1 MALKKKVLKMVT
13 ANILKSDLFT
23 LIQIA
28 FKEWINS
35 DLTIL
40 VYVIKLTIAALLAMS
55 VSMFLNLSSPQTS
68 VFTVFIVMQIHS
80 GLVFSK
86 SFYRFLG
93 TLIGFIISLVLV
105 SAFSQD
111 RVWFMIFFTIWIAI
125 CATAGFKYRNF
136 MSYGFVLSGY
146 TVALIVLPNIENP
159 LNIYGVAIDRISEVV
174 VGLLSASVISEII
187 FPKQLSDTLLNSERQ
202 KYKNIFLSVMDIEN
216 IFSKEKNINNFSKN
230 ILDSDSLR
238 VNSIFESNISK
249 KDKMYY
255 QRLNS
260 EFMHLSITFHSLK
273 NIINTISNNQN
284 IDLEILTSL
293 KNVYNPIKT
302 LLDENSQNLFMDE
315 NIEDVINKFDI
326 VKTKMKKEIQIQK
339 DNFKNLDFDT
349 SNDFNSSIYLITRF
363 FDEYLQ
369 YIKTYISFL
378 NNKDNDSQKHFQKY
392 KFSIYTDNILILMS
406 SFRAVM
412 VLITTTVFWFFTE
425 WEYAPFTIISAVA
438 TTLLFSAHP
447 NPVNASKN
455 FLKGSVISFFI
466 AGIYNFYLIP
476 MFVNDIPSFCFI
488 MAPIFAFTA
497 WLGSS
502 AQRGIFAFG
511 FIFIIITV
519 CSMNLQ
525 YSMSYISYFET
536 SISSLIGII
545 VAGVAYELVNN
556 LSESWTKKRVSNLLT
571 NQIINL
577 CNGNLNIRRVV
588 LESMGLDLIQH
599 FSTQGRLTPQS
610 NAQIFQW
617 LLSSLEIGRAIINI
631 KNELKESKLDL
642 QTKIVYEILNSVEKY
657 FLQKNSNKKEE
668 YFFNL
673 QKNFTELEKNKT
685 FKTSS
690 EQKSIQNIILEISLI
705 YTLMSNNLTFSFEG
719 EKN

>member
-1 MALKKKVLKMVT
+1 MVIADT
-13 ANILKSDLFT
+13 SKLNFLTS
-23 LIQIA
+23 IQIA
-28 FKEWINS
+28 FKEWINN
-35 DLTIL
+35 DFTIL
-40 VYVIKLTIAALLAMS
+40 IYVIKLTSAALLAMS
-55 VSMFLNLSSPQTS
+55 ISMFLNLSSPQTS

-93 TLIGFIISLVLV
+93 TLVGFIISLILV

-111 RVWFMIFFTIWIAI
+111 RVWFMGFFTIWIAI
-125 CATAGFKYRNF
+125 CAMAGFKYRNF

-146 TVALIVLPNIENP
+146 TVAVIVLPNIENP
-159 LNIYGVAIDRISEVV
+159 LNIYGISIDRISEVV
-174 VGLLSASVISEII
+174 VGLLSASVISEVI
-187 FPKQLSDTLLNSERQ
+187 FPKQLSDTLLNNEKQ
-202 KYKNIFLSVMDIEN
+202 KYRNIFLSVIDIEN
-216 IFSKEKNINNFSKN
+216 IFSKEKNISNFSKN

-284 IDLEILTSL
+284 VDEEILIAL
-293 KNVYNPIKT
+293 KSVYHPIKT
-302 LLDENSQNLFMDE
+302 LLEENLQNLFMNE
-315 NIEDVINKFDI
+315 NEKSVINKFDI
-326 VKTKMKKEIQIQK
+326 VKTQMKKEIQIQK
-339 DNFKNLDFDT
+339 DRFDDLNFNSL
-349 SNDFNSSIYLITRF
+349 NDFNSSIYLISRF
-363 FDEYLQ
+363 FDEYTQ
-369 YIKTYISFL
+369 YIKTYISFI
-378 NNKDNDSQKHFQKY
+378 NNKDSDLEKHFQKY
-392 KFSIYTDNILILMS
+392 KFSIYTDNVLILMS

-412 VLITTTVFWFFTE
+412 VLITTTTFWFFTE
-425 WEYAPFTIISAVA
+425 WEYAPFTIISSVA

-455 FLKGSVISFFI
+455 FLKGAIISFFV

-476 MFVNDIPSFCFI
+476 TYVNDVPSFCFI

-502 AQRGIFAFG
+502 PQRGIFAFG

-545 VAGVAYELVNN
+545 VAVIAYELINA
-556 LSESWTKKRVSNLLT
+556 LSESWTKKRVSTLLT

-577 CNGNLNIRRVV
+577 SNGNLNIRRVV

-599 FSTQGRLTPQS
+599 FSTHGRLNPQS

-617 LLSSLEIGRAIINI
+617 LLSSLEIGRAIIDI
-631 KNELKESKLDL
+631 KSELKEFKKETQLKL
-642 QTKIVYEILNSVEKY
+642 VYEILNSIEKY
-657 FLQKNSNKKEE
+657 FSQKDSNKQDE
-668 YFFNL
+668 YFSNF
-673 QKNFTELEKNKT
+673 QKNFIELIEDKT
-685 FKTSS
+685 FKTSM
-690 EQKSIQNIILEISLI
+690 EQKRIQNIILEISLI
-705 YTLMSNNLTFSFEG
+705 YTLMLNNLTLPFKG
-719 EKN
+719 EVN